1 MDVTLQPREDLQ
13 LRALQW
19 LHQQPADG
27 HLQAME
33 NLASIFPNG
42 PCLTHNKLDI
52 IVANVECMFYSVF
65 QSYFTDFFPVLEL
78 SEGLGDPDHIYKR
91 KVKEGAHCDDIS

>member
-1 MDVTLQPREDLQ
+1 
-13 LRALQW
+13 
-19 LHQQPADG
+19 
-27 HLQAME
+27 ME

-78 SEGLGDPDHIYKR
+78 SEGLGDPDHVYKR
-91 KVKEGAHCDDIS
+91 KVVTISFPMLTITGQTPLFPKRTLDVTMTSL